1 MSRRDNIQPS
11 NAMQSVTD
19 GKELERRR
27 HREREARNRGP
38 GYAIWGGFKMDR
50 NTGATAVAGQ
60 MIPIPLVIGFDEI
73 QVLPVER

>member
-1 MSRRDNIQPS
+1 
-11 NAMQSVTD
+11 MQSVTD

-27 HREREARNRGP
+27 DREREARSRGP

-50 NTGATAVAGQ
+50 NTGAAGQ
-60 MIPIPLVIGFDEI
+60 MMPIRRVIGFDEI